1 MLELPDDFL
10 MRLYNLRKKYRNVGL
25 SLESRFM
32 KDITSHHIILESIIE
47 KWIFRYKKITSSID
61 QVISDFDGVIYHI
74 STPETKTKMLISM
87 RIRCYASLVKYNALT
102 VLERYY
108 GKMIVSPENKYDF
121 SLCIDLETLSDDEK
135 EKNDLIRSIGLLKRN
150 MLAAPF
156 EMAFMQQELLAK
168 EQESAKETI
177 NKVGEVMEI
186 PYREEE
192 AIFIIPSFDR
202 VTVIFS
208 TIFREET
215 DRIIGKV
222 FLQEFVDARRRPA
235 IQNAP
240 QVLYSYR
247 DPPLEIQALKN
258 SNRCENIGYVTFV
271 LFPQHYTPEKREN
284 CITKIQLFRNTLHYH
299 IKASKAHMH
308 GRMRAR
314 VTAFL
319 KVLNRAKL
327 ENPEKEKKT
336 ASGRSFVIS
345 K

>member
-1 MLELPDDFL
+1 
-10 MRLYNLRKKYRNVGL
+10 
-25 SLESRFM
+25 
-32 KDITSHHIILESIIE
+32 
-47 KWIFRYKKITSSID
+47 
-61 QVISDFDGVIYHI
+61 
-74 STPETKTKMLISM
+74 M

-222 FLQEFVDARRRPA
+222 FLQVIPFLGD
-235 IQNAP
+235 
-240 QVLYSYR
+240 
-247 DPPLEIQALKN
+247 KN
-258 SNRCENIGYVTFV
+258 IKPNKLIRNLWMHAED
-271 LFPQHYTPEKREN
+271 L
-284 CITKIQLFRNTLHYH
+284 LFR
-299 IKASKAHMH
+299 MH
-308 GRMRAR
+308 
-314 VTAFL
+314 L
-319 KVLNRAKL
+319 KFYILIAIHL
-327 ENPEKEKKT
+327 
-336 ASGRSFVIS
+336 
-345 K
+345 

>member
-1 MLELPDDFL
+1 
-10 MRLYNLRKKYRNVGL
+10 
-25 SLESRFM
+25 M
-32 KDITSHHIILESIIE
+32 KDITSHHIILESIVE
-47 KWIFRYKKITSSID
+47 KWLFRKITSSID
-61 QVISDFDGVIYHI
+61 QIISDFDGVIYHI
-74 STPETKTKMLISM
+74 STPETKTKMLISI
-87 RIRCYASLVKYNALT
+87 RIRCYNNLVKYNAQT
-102 VLERYY
+102 VLEKYY
-108 GKMIVSPENKYDF
+108 RKMIVSPEDKYDF
-121 SLCIDLETLSDDEK
+121 SLCIDLETLSGDEK
-135 EKNDLIRSIGLLKRN
+135 EKNDLVRLIGLLKRN
-150 MLAAPF
+150 TLAAPF

-168 EQESAKETI
+168 EQENTKETT

-192 AIFIIPSFDR
+192 TIFIIPSSDR
-202 VTVIFS
+202 VTIIFS
-208 TIFREET
+208 MIFREET

-247 DPPLEIQALKN
+247 DPPLEIQAIKSL
-258 SNRCENIGYVTFV
+258 NRSENIGYVTFV
-271 LFPQHYTPEKREN
+271 FFPQHYTLEKREN
-284 CITKIQLFRNTLHYH
+284 CITGIQLFRHTLHYH

-327 ENPEKEKKT
+327 ENPERERKT
-336 ASGRSFVIS
+336 ASGRSFIIS